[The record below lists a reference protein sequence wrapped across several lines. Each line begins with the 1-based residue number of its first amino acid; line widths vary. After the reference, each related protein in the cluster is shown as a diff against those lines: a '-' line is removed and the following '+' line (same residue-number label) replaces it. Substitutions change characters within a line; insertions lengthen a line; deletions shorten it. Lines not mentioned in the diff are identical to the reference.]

1 MRKIIA
7 GRLYDTD
14 TARRIGCHAYGDG
27 RSSEDWEET
36 LYVKRTGEFFIHGE
50 GGAMSRYAEASGPNE
65 WRAGE
70 RIMPI
75 SYEQARAW
83 AERHAS
89 PEEYERAFGVVEDD
103 GVETLHIQLPASL
116 MATVRARAAAAGRS
130 LRDYVTE
137 IINNGIG
144 GESDE

>member
-1 MRKIIA
+1 MRKIVA

-14 TARRIGCHAYGDG
+14 TARRVGSYAYGDG
-27 RSSEDWEET
+27 RSFEDWEET

-65 WRAGE
+65 WRSGE

-83 AERHAS
+83 AEQHAS
-89 PEEYERAFGVVEDD
+89 PEEYEKVFGVAEDD
-103 GVETLHIQLPASL
+103 AVETLHIQIPASL
-116 MATVRARAAAAGRS
+116 MATVRANAAAAGRS
-130 LRDYVTE
+130 LRDYVTG

-144 GESDE
+144 GEING